1 MMALAVTVTQ
11 MSDAIFTTGLSTYS
25 GRQIHAE
32 YVTSSSVLVGKYID
46 TIKIMLKKV
55 GSPTGT
61 ATVGVFNSDLS
72 VKKNFTGISV
82 PTIATSYTNYT
93 FSLSSGQSYQIQSGD
108 RIGIKYTG
116 GDASN
121 YIAIMRDT
129 TGTFDGTNS
138 Y

>member
-1 MMALAVTVTQ
+1 

-61 ATVGVFNSDLS
+61 ATVG
-72 VKKNFTGISV
+72 
-82 PTIATSYTNYT
+82 
-93 FSLSSGQSYQIQSGD
+93 
-108 RIGIKYTG
+108 G
-116 GDASN
+116 GNGVSAG
-121 YIAIMRDT
+121 R
-129 TGTFDGTNS
+129 
-138 Y
+138 